1 MSWHSIYAQ
10 AERDHR
16 STVIVVNFVQ
26 KSPCSS
32 VSTVDFENKFIF
44 WVWPFN
50 ISIIFRL
57 RRIQA
62 VFIYR
67 NNFLEVKYLHEVACA
82 ALVFFKISKLE
93 WVKTTFSNTIYILF
107 RVTFQDKSS
116 LSLVRVGISWGHLSG
131 GSFSGRNYSGKN
143 VRRQKSKGHLPWEYF
158 MRVNCQGVII
168 QEENI

>member
-1 MSWHSIYAQ
+1 M
-10 AERDHR
+10 
-16 STVIVVNFVQ
+16 VNFEQ

-44 WVWPFN
+44 WVWSFN

-93 WVKTTFSNTIYILF
+93 WVKTTFSNTIYKLF

-116 LSLVRVGISWGHLSG
+116 LSLVRVGISWGSLVWG
-131 GSFSGRNYSGKN
+131 
-143 VRRQKSKGHLPWEYF
+143 
-158 MRVNCQGVII
+158 
-168 QEENI
+168 